1 MKYFIFF
8 QPSAWENS
16 YSLTSH
22 LKECVE
28 TAYKDLASRLTVVVA
43 EDASNVRNVLEAI
56 DSISIRYQ
64 VDWPLNLILNEKNM
78 LKYNEIFRLVI
89 KLKWAHSMLCNLRFQ
104 SKRKKL
110 GFLSIFKI
118 NISDAKKLR

>member
-1 MKYFIFF
+1 MKFFIFF
-8 QPSAWENS
+8 QPSAWQNS

-104 SKRKKL
+104 SKRKK
-110 GFLSIFKI
+110 
-118 NISDAKKLR
+118 